1 MQNRPQPPQ
10 SEAELWSRARE
21 FVGMTL
27 AELAAIDGCAV
38 PERMLHGKGFT
49 GQLLERLLG
58 ATAGSRDEPDFQTL
72 GVELKTIPVDPG
84 GRPCES
90 TFVCTIPLY
99 DVAVTEW
106 ENSRVH
112 RKLCRV
118 LWMVIEGSRE
128 IPVARRRVGSPLL
141 WSPSSEEN
149 ASLKRDWDELAGLI
163 GAGHI
168 ESITGHLGQALQV
181 RPKARNAQARRI
193 GFDETGVAVAQLPR
207 GFYLRASFTGGIL
220 QRSFVMPRRQRDVL
234 NREP

>member
-10 SEAELWSRARE
+10 SEAELWSRARDL
-21 FVGMTL
+21 VGMTL

-38 PERMLHGKGFT
+38 PAQMLHGKGFA
-49 GQLLERLLG
+49 GQLIERLLG
-58 ATAGSRDEPDFQTL
+58 ATAGSRDEPDFEAL
-72 GVELKTIPVDPG
+72 GIELKTIPVDPS

-90 TFVCTIPLY
+90 TFVCTIPLH

-106 ENSRVH
+106 ETSRVH
-112 RKLCRV
+112 RKLRRV

-128 IPVARRRVGSPLL
+128 IPPACRCLGSPLL
-141 WSPSSEEN
+141 WSPNSDEN
-149 ASLKRDWDELAGLI
+149 ALLRRDWDELAGLI

-193 GFDETGVAVAQLPR
+193 GFDEAGIALAQLPR
-207 GFYLRASFTGGIL
+207 GFYLRASFTGSIL
-220 QRSFVMPRRQRDVL
+220 QRSFMMPQRH
-234 NREP
+234 NSPQ